1 MHLEG
6 LKQGSGDGERA
17 LGSSKP
23 VRTAGRQILRQG
35 RVFMKIILIT
45 VVGKKLFGA
54 VKITPFKNSSKIGKK
69 QAVPVRHKDF
79 VKVPVWRQRGSK
91 SYLGKAHLNR
101 APPNPKPP
109 FP

>member
-54 VKITPFKNSSKIGKK
+54 VKITPFKNSSKIGGKN
-69 QAVPVRHKDF
+69 
-79 VKVPVWRQRGSK
+79 RQCLSGTKTLSKYPFGGSTVL
-91 SYLGKAHLNR
+91 SPIWAR
-101 APPNPKPP
+101 PI
-109 FP
+109 

>member
-1 MHLEG
+1 MRWAHGKRWSLILGEKKVHLEG

-54 VKITPFKNSSKIGKK
+54 VKITPFKNSSKIGEKTGSAC
-69 QAVPVRHKDF
+69 QA
-79 VKVPVWRQRGSK
+79 QRLCQSTR
-91 SYLGKAHLNR
+91 LAAAR
-101 APPNPKPP
+101 
-109 FP
+109 F